1 MPGALANLAA
11 VIFDGVSFGML
22 LFLMSVGLSVTL
34 GIMRFLNLAHGASA
48 MLGGYVLIT
57 LVDQARVPFLAA
69 VAIATL
75 AAIPFNVLLEM
86 LIYRRLYRAG
96 HLYQVLLTIGIVF
109 MAAGASTY
117 IWGPNQQ
124 PVHVPDWLA
133 GSVTMAGIQFGTYR
147 LFLLGVSGV
156 LTLLLILAVE
166 KTTLGA
172 RIRAAVDDRR
182 MATVVGIN
190 VDWVFTLSFAIGG
203 GLAGLGGALSVYM
216 VGLDPTFALSYLVLY
231 LLVVSVGGLG
241 SIGGTL
247 LAAIILGICDV
258 LGKYYIPQIGAFLIY
273 AVMVSLL
280 LLRPNGLMRR
290 NA

>member
-1 MPGALANLAA
+1 VGLANLAT

-48 MLGGYVLIT
+48 MLGGYTLIT
-57 LVDQARVPFLAA
+57 LVNEARVPFLLAVTIAA
-69 VAIATL
+69 LVAV
-75 AAIPFNVLLEM
+75 PFNVLLEIV
-86 LIYRRLYRAG
+86 IYRRLYRAG
-96 HLYQVLLTIGIVF
+96 HLHQVLLTIGIVF
-109 MAAGASTY
+109 MAMGAATFV
-117 IWGPNQQ
+117 WGPNQQ
-124 PVHVPDWLA
+124 PVRVPAWMT
-133 GSVTMAGIQFGTYR
+133 GSITLAGIQFGTYR

-156 LTLLLILAVE
+156 LTFLLVLAVE

-216 VGLDPTFALSYLVLY
+216 VGLDPTFALTYLVLY

-241 SIGGTL
+241 SISGTL

-258 LGKYYIPQIGAFLIY
+258 LGKYYIPQVGAFLIY
-273 AVMVSLL
+273 GVMVSLL
-280 LLRPNGLMRR
+280 LLRPNGLVRR
-290 NA
+290 GA